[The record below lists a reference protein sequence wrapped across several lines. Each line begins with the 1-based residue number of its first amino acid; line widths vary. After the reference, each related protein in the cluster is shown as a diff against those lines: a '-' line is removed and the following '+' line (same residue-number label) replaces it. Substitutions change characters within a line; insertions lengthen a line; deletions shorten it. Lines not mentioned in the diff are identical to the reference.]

1 MSYKKYLLVVD
12 EDVVGSLTIPCVEKF
27 KLIQEAIVSGITI
40 MEVPVDTEVAIGWQ
54 YDGTTFYSK
63 EDK

>member
-1 MSYKKYLLVVD
+1 MVD
-12 EDVVGSLTIPCVEKF
+12 EDVVGSLTIPGVEKF